1 MVVRS
6 GPDLQAVLDEL
17 SNEIDWLV
25 RWSYLLTLRACKTC
39 PPLELAEQARLV
51 RRRLALRQACVNH
64 APAEG

>member
-1 MVVRS
+1 MVVTS

-39 PPLELAEQARLV
+39 PPLELAEQARFHSPT
-51 RRRLALRQACVNH
+51 RWTSPEMEIKPR
-64 APAEG
+64 